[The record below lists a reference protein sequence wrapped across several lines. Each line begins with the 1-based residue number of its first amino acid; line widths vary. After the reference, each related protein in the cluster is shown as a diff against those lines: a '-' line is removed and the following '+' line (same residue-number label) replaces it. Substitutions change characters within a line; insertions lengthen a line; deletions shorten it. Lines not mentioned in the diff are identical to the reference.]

1 MIDLKQLVNKITILR
16 LEGGTDTILLQ
27 CNSLD
32 SPFPELNKQ
41 APGDYPTCLR
51 QECRRGYAETW
62 LSNVGF
68 GGRCADLVTM
78 DGKQT
83 IVIP

>member
-1 MIDLKQLVNKITILR
+1 MIDLKQLVNKIIIIRT
-16 LEGGTDTILLQ
+16 EGTDTVLLQ
-27 CNSLD
+27 CPSLD
-32 SPFPELNKQ
+32 SPFPELDKQ
-41 APGDYPTCLR
+41 SPGDYLTCLR

-68 GGRCADLVTM
+68 GGKNADIITLS
-78 DGKQT
+78 GSQT